1 MSRDVV
7 VPDALREV
15 VLVAL
20 LAEIRRRRVSDG
32 DSRIRPEVLALIE
45 ALRYGGTQPEE
56 PTSASGSVH
65 ADSGTVWLTTPEVAA
80 AMKCSERWAREIA
93 HRIGARTG
101 RQWLIERE
109 TFEQWRHSA

>member
-1 MSRDVV
+1 VR
-7 VPDALREV
+7 
-15 VLVAL
+15 
-20 LAEIRRRRVSDG
+20 
-32 DSRIRPEVLALIE
+32 
-45 ALRYGGTQPEE
+45 
-56 PTSASGSVH
+56 
-65 ADSGTVWLTTPEVAA
+65 ADSGTVWLTTSEVAA